1 MCELHRTIP
10 NRKEKSSAWHKS
22 LKGECIRPGTPLSL
36 NDALHLVQGYIAY
49 YNNIR
54 LHSAIGYVT
63 PRNMLAGRQQVI
75 HAERDRKLAAAREHR
90 KNRRQRAA

>member
-1 MCELHRTIP
+1 MR
-10 NRKEKSSAWHKS
+10 WHKS
-22 LKGECIRPGTPLSL
+22 LKGECIRRPGTPLSL
-36 NDALHLVQGYIAY
+36 NDARRLVQGYIAY

-54 LHSAIGYVT
+54 LNCAIGYVT
-63 PRNMLAGRQQVI
+63 PRDMLAGRQQVI

>member
-1 MCELHRTIP
+1 M
-10 NRKEKSSAWHKS
+10 
-22 LKGECIRPGTPLSL
+22 
-36 NDALHLVQGYIAY
+36 QGYIVY

-54 LHSAIGYVT
+54 LNSAIGYVT

-75 HAERDRKLAAAREHR
+75 HAERDRKLAAAKEHR